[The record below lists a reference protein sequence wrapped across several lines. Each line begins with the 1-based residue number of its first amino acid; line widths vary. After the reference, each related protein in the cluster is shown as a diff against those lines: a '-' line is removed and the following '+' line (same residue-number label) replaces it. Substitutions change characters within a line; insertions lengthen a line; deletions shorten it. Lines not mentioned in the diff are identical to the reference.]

1 MCKLPVSLYR
11 KILLPAFPAAMGG
24 IGSSLPSGIQKI
36 MAAPNPIIFS
46 TDRLIVYAS
55 FAASSIHL
63 ALPQYFKFNHLASP
77 VKIRLGCIFM
87 DGKKE
92 RKT

>member
-1 MCKLPVSLYR
+1 
-11 KILLPAFPAAMGG
+11 MGG